1 MNAKR
6 GTSPLVNR
14 RFIGKLFVASIAV
27 FSLLGAQAT
36 SSIAAKVNPSLAAA
50 PGSPTAV
57 SASSGNQS
65 IIVSWS
71 APASNGGA
79 SITRYTATASPGG
92 ATCTTP
98 AALSCTISGLVNGT
112 SYSVVVTAANSAGTS
127 RASTASNA
135 VIPQPTAPSA
145 PTGITG
151 VSGDRQASI
160 SWATPSTNGGSPITS
175 YVVTATPGGFSCTSL
190 APTACTVTGLA
201 NGSDYTFTVVAVN
214 AIGTSKPSSVTS
226 TITPRSVP
234 GAPTNVVARSASS
247 SLVVTWVPPVD
258 DGGADITSFTATV
271 DPGGRTCI
279 YAVALPE
286 ADQCTIS
293 GLTNGTAY
301 LVSVTAANEAG
312 VGPASSQST
321 NAIPVGPPSS
331 PRSLSART
339 GSGQIAMSW
348 SAPTDNGGS
357 SITGYTATA
366 KPGRLS
372 CTAVSTSCTITG
384 LTNGTAYSVTV
395 VATNIAGPGTSAGI
409 SSIVPSTVPGAPTS
423 VVAKALNRKAEVTWN
438 PPSSTGGLPITSYTI
453 TASPGGA
460 TCIYYLSV
468 PETDSC
474 IVSGL
479 VNGISYTFS
488 VTATNGAGTGAAST
502 PSSAVIPKT
511 TPGTPMD
518 VTAAVG
524 NHQATVSW
532 SAPSNDGG
540 SAISRYSVVAKP
552 GGASCSTSGATTCVV
567 SGLTNGT
574 SYTFKVTAAN
584 AAGSGPQSA
593 PSPVAIPAAVPGA
606 PTSVQAARGNAKATV
621 SWTPPAQTGGS
632 DIESYT
638 VTASPGGLSCSYLVA
653 TPEIDSCKVLGLTNG
668 TSYTFSVVALNDI
681 GTSPS
686 STSSS
691 AVTPLTTPSA
701 PIGIDAVPGA
711 SSADVSWETPSSN
724 GGSSITSYQ
733 VTALPGGQTCS
744 TAGATS
750 CSVNGLSNGVSYRF
764 VVAATNAA
772 GRGPSSLPSAAVVPV
787 TMPGVPTSVTATPGG
802 GQAIVSWV
810 PPASDGGSPVLDY
823 VVTASPG
830 GATCVYYVSAPESDL
845 CTVSGL
851 SDGTAYSFTVVAA
864 SVIGAGASSNAS
876 SSVTPID
883 PPGIP
888 LGVQATS
895 SSTSAAVSW
904 SAPASNGGSAV
915 TGYSVV
921 AVEDQSKSCTTT
933 GALACTVT
941 NLVNGSSY
949 TFVVQASN
957 AAGRGYASVPSDAVI
972 PSTLASAPN
981 TVMASPGNQR
991 LVVSWLPP
999 LNIGGSAITSYLVTS
1014 SPGSSTCSYAVAVP
1028 EVDSC
1033 TLTGLTNGT
1042 AYSVNVYAINGNGT
1056 SSAGVLPGTA
1066 TPISVPGVPTGVST
1080 TIGNQVVTVLWR
1092 PPATNGGGAIT
1103 SYQVT
1108 ASPGG
1113 QTCTQ
1118 PVASPEVDSC
1128 TVVGL
1133 TNGTGYTFAVAAVNA
1148 VGSSASSSSSSRV
1161 TPATTPGPPSA
1172 VSASAA
1178 STQATVSWT
1187 TPSSTGG
1194 ASISSYT
1201 VTAQPGGQNCSS
1213 SQTSCTVVGLTNG
1226 TEYSFTV
1233 AATNA
1238 IGTGSASA
1246 PSNQVT
1252 PGTFP
1257 GAPTGVSATY
1267 GNTQARISW
1276 TPPVSDGGFRITQYV
1291 ATATPGGQS
1300 CTYVIAAPETDTC
1313 TVTSLTNGTS
1323 YNFKVVA
1330 TNTQGS
1336 SVSSSPSASIVPATF
1351 PTAPTN
1357 VQASP
1362 GHLQAMVTWS
1372 QPLSSGGRPI
1382 TSYVVTADPGGS
1394 TCTSTSLLS
1403 CTVAG
1408 LTDGTAYTFTAIAS
1422 NLVGP
1427 SSNSVRSSSMV
1438 PGMVINGITVYPGGS
1453 FVGADLSGANLSNYA
1468 LTNADLTNANLSNA
1482 NLAVGTFAGTIL
1494 TGAKFSNTNVT
1505 GANFSG
1511 STLGMNTWQ
1520 GVIGVPAA
1528 LPANWMTV
1536 GGFLV
1541 GPKAILRDSNLSGL
1555 NLRGARL
1562 MGADL
1567 ASANLSGANLSGA
1580 DFTGSKL
1587 IGAYF
1592 ASANLTNSVMTEE
1605 DLTGAN
1611 LSGAIFGGANFTGAN
1626 LTGAN
1631 LSNAVTG
1638 PCIVGGNYGFGCAT
1652 VEFAG
1657 ANLTNANLTG
1667 AALYAMQFQNANL
1680 TNANLTNV
1688 LTVGCSPSG
1697 VIFYYSTYFCNSTL
1711 FQGATLTNANL
1722 TGANLAGAVFGGS
1735 LLSGGITGTPA
1746 NLQSGWSL
1754 LNGYLVGSGVNLQQT
1769 DFSGLS
1775 LQGANFAGADLTGAN
1790 FNGSNLA
1797 GASFRGANLS
1807 TATFNGA
1814 NATNVVFS
1822 GANLSGTS
1830 FSQAVLAG
1838 VSSVG
1843 TTGVP
1848 INLPAGWSFVAGYL
1862 VGAGA
1867 KLNGATLNGA
1877 NLSGQAMSGADLTN
1891 AVLTAA
1897 DLTGANLSGAIFGGA
1912 NFTGANLTGANL
1924 SNAVTGPCIV
1934 GGNYG
1939 FGCATVEFAGAN
1951 LTNANLTGAALYAMQ
1966 FQNANLTNANLT
1978 NVLTVGCSP
1987 SGVIFY
1993 YSTYFCNSTLF
2004 QGATLTNANLT
2015 GANLA
2020 GAVFGG
2026 SLLSGGITGT
2036 PANLQSGWSLLN
2048 GYLFGP

>member
-1 MNAKR
+1 M
-6 GTSPLVNR
+6 
-14 RFIGKLFVASIAV
+14 
-27 FSLLGAQAT
+27 
-36 SSIAAKVNPSLAAA
+36 
-50 PGSPTAV
+50 
-57 SASSGNQS
+57 
-65 IIVSWS
+65 
-71 APASNGGA
+71 
-79 SITRYTATASPGG
+79 
-92 ATCTTP
+92 
-98 AALSCTISGLVNGT
+98 
-112 SYSVVVTAANSAGTS
+112 
-127 RASTASNA
+127 
-135 VIPQPTAPSA
+135 
-145 PTGITG
+145 
-151 VSGDRQASI
+151 
-160 SWATPSTNGGSPITS
+160 
-175 YVVTATPGGFSCTSL
+175 
-190 APTACTVTGLA
+190 TGLA

-395 VATNIAGPGTSAGI
+395 VATNIAGSGTSAGI

-653 TPEIDSCKVLGLTNG
+653 TPEIDSCKVLDLTNG

-864 SVIGAGASSNAS
+864 SSVGAGASSNAS
-876 SSVTPID
+876 SSVIPID

-888 LGVQATS
+888 LAVQATS

-915 TGYSVV
+915 TGFSVV

-933 GALACTVT
+933 GALTCTVT
-941 NLVNGSSY
+941 NLVNGTSY

-957 AAGRGYASVPSDAVI
+957 AAGRGYASVPSDPVI
-972 PSTLASAPN
+972 PSTLASAPS
-981 TVMASPGNQR
+981 TVMTSPGNQR

-999 LNIGGSAITSYLVTS
+999 VNIGGSVITSYLVTS
-1014 SPGSSTCSYAVAVP
+1014 SPGSSTCSYAVALP

-1056 SSAGVLPGTA
+1056 SPAGVLAGTA
-1066 TPISVPGVPTGVST
+1066 MPISVPGVPTGVT
-1080 TIGNQVVTVLWR
+1080 TAIGNQVVIVSWR
-1092 PPATNGGGAIT
+1092 PPVSNGGGAIA

-1113 QTCTQ
+1113 QTCNQ
-1118 PVASPEVDSC
+1118 LVASPEVDSC

-1133 TNGTGYTFAVAAVNA
+1133 TNGTGYTFAVVAVNA
-1148 VGSSASSSSSSRV
+1148 VGASASSSSSSRA
-1161 TPATTPGPPSA
+1161 TPATTPGIPTA
-1172 VSASAA
+1172 VSASAG
-1178 STQATVSWT
+1178 STQASISWT
-1187 TPSSTGG
+1187 APASTGG

-1201 VTAQPGGQNCSS
+1201 VTAQPGGQTCSS
-1213 SQTSCTVVGLTNG
+1213 SLTSCTVSGLTNG

-1238 IGTGSASA
+1238 IGTGTASA

-1257 GAPTGVSATY
+1257 GAPTGVTGTY
-1267 GNTQARISW
+1267 GNTQARVTW
-1276 TPPVSDGGFRITQYV
+1276 TPPASNGGYRITQYV
-1291 ATATPGGQS
+1291 VTASPGSQR
-1300 CTYVIAAPETDTC
+1300 CTYTVATPETDAC
-1313 TVTSLTNGTS
+1313 NVTGLTNGMS
-1323 YNFKVVA
+1323 YTFSAVA
-1330 TNTQGS
+1330 TNSLGTS
-1336 SVSSSPSASIVPATF
+1336 ISSASSAAVTPATT

-1357 VQASP
+1357 VQAAPAHS
-1362 GHLQAMVTWS
+1362 QATVSWALPS
-1372 QPLSSGGRPI
+1372 SSGGQPI
-1382 TSYVVTADPGGS
+1382 TSYTVTTSPGGA
-1394 TCTSTSLLS
+1394 TCTSASVLTCVL
-1403 CTVAG
+1403 TG
-1408 LTDGTAYTFTAIAS
+1408 LTDGTAYTFTVTAS
-1422 NLVGP
+1422 NLVGSSP
-1427 SSNSVRSSSMV
+1427 SSTSSAAMY
-1438 PGMVINGITVYPGGS
+1438 PGIVINGIDVYPGGS
-1453 FVGADLSGANLSNYA
+1453 YVGANLSGANLTNYS
-1468 LTNADLTNANLSNA
+1468 LTNANLTNANLSNA
-1482 NLAVGTFAGTIL
+1482 NLATATFFGTNF
-1494 TGAKFSNTNVT
+1494 TGAKFSNDVIVGTNFAGATFGGNVWT
-1505 GANFSG
+1505 GMTGTPGSLPSG
-1511 STLGMNTWQ
+1511 WS
-1520 GVIGVPAA
+1520 
-1528 LPANWMTV
+1528 TV
-1536 GGFLV
+1536 GGYLIGPGALLV
-1541 GPKAILRDSNLSGL
+1541 NANLSGL
-1555 NLRGARL
+1555 SLRGTSL
-1562 MGADL
+1562 Q
-1567 ASANLSGANLSGA
+1567 
-1580 DFTGSKL
+1580 GS
-1587 IGAYF
+1587 
-1592 ASANLTNSVMTEE
+1592 
-1605 DLTGAN
+1605 
-1611 LSGAIFGGANFTGAN
+1611 N

-1631 LSNAVTG
+1631 LQGAD
-1638 PCIVGGNYGFGCAT
+1638 AT
-1652 VEFAG
+1652 A
-1657 ANLTNANLTG
+1657 AN
-1667 AALYAMQFQNANL
+1667 FQNANL
-1680 TNANLTNV
+1680 TSSYMANANLTYANFSGSNLSNLNLSGSTILGTNFSSANLSASNLNGATTGDACNV
-1688 LTVGCSPSG
+1688 LISTSVSGGQGGPFNGQSSNGCVAADFSQAN
-1697 VIFYYSTYFCNSTL
+1697 TT
-1711 FQGATLTNANL
+1711 GATFSGAKLAGANFTSANLTNADLSNITTSNCMNGAQYVYYPTWYQL
-1722 TGANLAGAVFGGS
+1722 TYSSCVGTLFTSATFTGANLNGASMGASGELGGNIV
-1735 LLSGGITGTPA
+1735 SGGITGTPA
-1746 NLQSGWSL
+1746 SLPPSWSL
-1754 LNGYLVGSGVNLQQT
+1754 VNGFIVGSGVSIENAN
-1769 DFSGLS
+1769 FSGLT
-1775 LQGANFAGADLTGAN
+1775 LKGANFRGVDLANSNFAGADLTGAWFTSAN
-1790 FNGSNLA
+1790 LKGTTFANANLTNVTLSSAAIDGTDFTGATLTGVSSGSLTGQPANSLPSGWILNSGYFL
-1797 GASFRGANLS
+1797 GAGANL
-1807 TATFNGA
+1807 
-1814 NATNVVFS
+1814 
-1822 GANLSGTS
+1822 TS
-1830 FSQAVLAG
+1830 AAI
-1838 VSSVG
+1838 
-1843 TTGVP
+1843 P
-1848 INLPAGWSFVAGYL
+1848 N
-1862 VGAGA
+1862 
-1867 KLNGATLNGA
+1867 
-1877 NLSGQAMSGADLTN
+1877 MDLRS
-1891 AVLTAA
+1891 AL
-1897 DLTGANLSGAIFGGA
+1897 LTGANLSGANFSGSNLSSVSMANANLTYANFSGSNLSNLNLSGSTILGTNFSSANLSASNLNGATTGDACNVLISTSVSGGQGGPFNGQSSNGCVAADFSQANTTGATFSGAKLAGA
-1912 NFTGANLTGANL
+1912 NFTSANLTNADLSNITTSNCMNGAQYVYYPTWYQLTYSSCVGTLFTSATFTGANLNGASMGASGEL
-1924 SNAVTGPCIV
+1924 
-1934 GGNYG
+1934 GGNI
-1939 FGCATVEFAGAN
+1939 V
-1951 LTNANLTGAALYAMQ
+1951 
-1966 FQNANLTNANLT
+1966 
-1978 NVLTVGCSP
+1978 
-1987 SGVIFY
+1987 
-1993 YSTYFCNSTLF
+1993 
-2004 QGATLTNANLT
+2004 
-2015 GANLA
+2015 
-2020 GAVFGG
+2020 
-2026 SLLSGGITGT
+2026 SGGITGT
-2036 PANLQSGWSLLN
+2036 PASLPPSWLIQS
-2048 GYLFGP
+2048 GYLFHQ